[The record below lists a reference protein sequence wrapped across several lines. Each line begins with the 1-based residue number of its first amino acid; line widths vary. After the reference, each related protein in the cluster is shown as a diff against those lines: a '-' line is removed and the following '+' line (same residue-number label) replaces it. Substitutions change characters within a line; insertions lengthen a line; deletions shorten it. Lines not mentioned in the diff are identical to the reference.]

1 MVFHRKYREYKKVQR
16 EELKKYIEKDGPIC
30 PTLALTLPYGIA
42 YHHSGLTS
50 EERRNLEDAFRTNI
64 ICVICCTS
72 TLAAGVNLPA
82 KRVILRSPYVGRDF
96 ITLSRY
102 KQMVGRAG
110 RAGLCGDVGES
121 ILICSPKDNVK
132 VGRLLCSPMDE
143 AASSLHETSAKGI
156 ESLILSA
163 IGLGLAVTRT
173 ELVALIDTT
182 LMAVQAPRLGINTKE
197 LTNQVLSK
205 LFRCKT
211 LSIQSHASFSPNV
224 SLDVDCSSQDYDK
237 TQKSNSSAR
246 PKTNIRLK
254 PSTQMEISSMGRAS
268 FKSAFDLSKANAIY
282 KDLVQA
288 QQGLVL
294 TNYLHMLYVVTP
306 YGPSDVNVTPVS
318 SVYYGQYL
326 KLDKDQL
333 QVASTIGFTENV
345 AMRIMTG
352 KPIKVR
358 THSLLQLL

>member
-1 MVFHRKYREYKKVQR
+1 M
-16 EELKKYIEKDGPIC
+16 EKDGPIC
-30 PTLALTLPYGIA
+30 PTLARTLPYGIA

-121 ILICSPKDNVK
+121 ILICSPKDNIK

-143 AASSLHETSAKGI
+143 AASSLHESSAKGI
-156 ESLILSA
+156 ETMILSA
-163 IGLGLAVTRT
+163 IGLGLAVTRS
-173 ELVALIDTT
+173 ELVALVDTT
-182 LMAVQAPRLGINTKE
+182 LMAVQANRLDINTKE
-197 LTNQVLSK
+197 ITNQVLSK

-211 LSIQSHASFSPNV
+211 LSIQSTMPFSPNV
-224 SLDVDCSSQDYDK
+224 SLEVVCSSQEQEKPQPATTTGRSK
-237 TQKSNSSAR
+237 TSV
-246 PKTNIRLK
+246 RLK

-268 FKSAFDLSKANAIY
+268 FKSSFDLAKANTIY
-282 KDLVQA
+282 NDLVQA

-294 TNYLHMLYVVTP
+294 VSHLHLLYVITP
-306 YGPSDVNVTPVS
+306 YEPSDVNITPIS
-318 SVYYGQYL
+318 SVYYAQYL
-326 KLDKDQL
+326 KLDKNQL
-333 QVASTIGFTENV
+333 QVASTIGLNENV

-352 KPIKVR
+352 KPIKVIR
-358 THSLLQLL
+358 KTSSHQTVII

>member
-1 MVFHRKYREYKKVQR
+1 M
-16 EELKKYIEKDGPIC
+16 EKDGPIC
-30 PTLALTLPYGIA
+30 PTLARTLPFGIA
-42 YHHSGLTS
+42 YHHSGLTG

-121 ILICSPKDNVK
+121 ILICSPKDNIK

-143 AASSLHETSAKGI
+143 AASSLHQSSAKGI
-156 ESLILSA
+156 ESMILSA

-173 ELVALIDTT
+173 ELIALVDTT
-182 LMAVQAPRLGINTKE
+182 LMAIQANRLGINTKE
-197 LTNQVLSK
+197 ITNEVLAK

-211 LSIQSHASFSPNV
+211 LSIKSTSFSPN
-224 SLDVDCSSQDYDK
+224 LTLEVDCSTQIQGETSQKATTKED
-237 TQKSNSSAR
+237 SCR
-246 PKTNIRLK
+246 LKTNVRLK
-254 PSTQMEISSMGRAS
+254 PSTPMEISNMGRAS
-268 FKSAFDLSKANAIY
+268 FKSGFDLSRANTIK
-282 KDLVQA
+282 KDLIQA

-294 TNYLHMLYVVTP
+294 LNFLHLLYVVTP
-306 YGPSDVNVTPVS
+306 YEPSDVNVTPTAS
-318 SVYYGQYL
+318 IYYAQYL
-326 KLDKDQL
+326 RLDKDQM
-333 QVASTIGFTENV
+333 QVATTIGVTESV

-358 THSLLQLL
+358 NLFIYHTIHNIQTDSQFD

>member
-1 MVFHRKYREYKKVQR
+1 M
-16 EELKKYIEKDGPIC
+16 EKDGPIC
-30 PTLALTLPYGIA
+30 PTLARTLPYGIA

-121 ILICSPKDNVK
+121 ILICSPKDNIK

-143 AASSLHETSAKGI
+143 AASSLHESSAKGI
-156 ESLILSA
+156 ETMILSA
-163 IGLGLAVTRT
+163 IGLGLAVTRS
-173 ELVALIDTT
+173 ELVALVDTT
-182 LMAVQAPRLGINTKE
+182 LMAVQANRLDINTKE
-197 LTNQVLSK
+197 ITNQVLSK

-211 LSIQSHASFSPNV
+211 LSIQSTMPFSPNV
-224 SLDVDCSSQDYDK
+224 SLEVVCSSQEQEKPQPATTTGRSK
-237 TQKSNSSAR
+237 TSV
-246 PKTNIRLK
+246 RLK

-268 FKSAFDLSKANAIY
+268 FKSAFDLAKANTIY
-282 KDLVQA
+282 NDLVQA

-294 TNYLHMLYVVTP
+294 VSHLHLLYVITP
-306 YGPSDVNVTPVS
+306 YEPSDVNITPIS
-318 SVYYGQYL
+318 SVYYAQYL
-326 KLDKDQL
+326 KLDKNQL
-333 QVASTIGFTENV
+333 QVASTIGLNENV

-352 KPIKVR
+352 KPIKVIR
-358 THSLLQLL
+358 KTSSHQTVII